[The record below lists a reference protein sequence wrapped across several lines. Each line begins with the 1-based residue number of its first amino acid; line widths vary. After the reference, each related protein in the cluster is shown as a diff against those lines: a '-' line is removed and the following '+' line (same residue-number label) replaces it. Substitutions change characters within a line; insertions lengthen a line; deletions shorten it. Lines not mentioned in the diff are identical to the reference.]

1 MKIFT
6 NAKFKEEVSRILLES
21 RREDELRRDITDVE
35 RQLFDIQR
43 RLDRLEGAHFSKT
56 TTEVT
61 TEEI

>member
-6 NAKFKEEVSRILLES
+6 DAKFKEEVSRILLES
-21 RREDELRRDITDVE
+21 RREDELRREITDVE

-43 RLDRLEGAHFSKT
+43 RLDRLEGAYFRE